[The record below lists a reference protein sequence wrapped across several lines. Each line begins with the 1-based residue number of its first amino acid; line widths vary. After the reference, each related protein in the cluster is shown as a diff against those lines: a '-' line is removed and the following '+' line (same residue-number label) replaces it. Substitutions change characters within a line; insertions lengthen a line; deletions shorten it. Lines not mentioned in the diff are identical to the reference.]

1 MVMKNDLNFG
11 VKTLVAALVL
21 VSCITFFA
29 LSFECAPIGVLLLST
44 SLLAFPI
51 TYLRVLWE
59 RAK

>member
-1 MVMKNDLNFG
+1 MKNDLMFG
-11 VKTLVAALVL
+11 VKSLITALVL

-29 LSFECAPIGVLLLST
+29 LSFECAPIGILMLST
-44 SLLAFPI
+44 TLLAFTI

>member
-1 MVMKNDLNFG
+1 MKNDLMFG
-11 VKTLVAALVL
+11 VKSLITALVL

-29 LSFECAPIGVLLLST
+29 LSFECAPIGILMLST
-44 SLLAFPI
+44 TLLALPI